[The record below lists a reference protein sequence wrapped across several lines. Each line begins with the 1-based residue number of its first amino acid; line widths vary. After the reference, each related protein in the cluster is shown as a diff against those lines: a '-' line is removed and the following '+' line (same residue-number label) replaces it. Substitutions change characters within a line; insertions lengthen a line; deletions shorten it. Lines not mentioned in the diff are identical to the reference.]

1 MNVSQALVDDLP
13 ALAAWAQRAGV
24 TLANV
29 PALLARDAA
38 GAIVGVLAAAVL
50 DGVAV
55 VIQAAGPD
63 DAQAAMFH
71 ALRAAFRPRRLI
83 VFTSNDWL
91 CNELRRAG
99 ARHLTPDPCVLIGGL
114 HQW

>member
-1 MNVSQALVDDLP
+1 MNVGQALVDDLP

-29 PALLARDAA
+29 PAFLARDAA

-71 ALRAAFRPRRLI
+71 ALRAAFRPRRL
-83 VFTSNDWL
+83 
-91 CNELRRAG
+91 
-99 ARHLTPDPCVLIGGL
+99 RH
-114 HQW
+114 